1 MYNCSVI
8 TLLAKI
14 LEKFTIELIPKLP
27 LFFRTPLYVN
37 ILRLRKVR
45 DRLRLDVTSNNP
57 TFQERMDYAL
67 DSRNNLNNSGQKL
80 LKYNEEVLLEEVNGA
95 PVKIFKFTPPNA
107 NNEKYGVYF
116 HGGGY
121 FAGSINSHKNLISI
135 ISNNSNL
142 IIYFFEYRLSPEH
155 NFPAAH
161 DDAKLAVSYIDELHK
176 NQQSIWIGESAGG
189 GLATGVTVDDS
200 YNIKPDNLILLS
212 PWLDLSDSAEDK
224 KYLKNKDVTIIIE
237 GMFEVGEYYAG
248 EYGTSNPILS
258 PIYADI
264 KSFPDVLIQVS
275 TDELL
280 YNDAIE
286 FSKKLRDKNVNVEL
300 QTWSGVWHAWQFF
313 PIKES
318 YEAIENIISYIK
330 SLEVH
335 SSK

>member
-1 MYNCSVI
+1 VYTLIVI
-8 TLLAKI
+8 SLLAKI
-14 LEKFTIELIPKLP
+14 LEKFTIEFIPKLP
-27 LFFRTPLYVN
+27 LSIRTPIYVN

-45 DRLRLDVTSNNP
+45 DRLRLENTSKNP

-80 LKYNEEVLLEEVNGA
+80 LKYNEEVLLEEIDGA
-95 PVKIFKFTPPNA
+95 PVKIFKLTPPNA
-107 NNEKYGVYF
+107 NKDKYGIYF

-121 FAGSINSHKNLISI
+121 FAGSINSHKNLISM

-161 DDAKLAVSYIDELHK
+161 DDAKLAVSYIDELNI

-189 GLATGVTVDDS
+189 GLATGVTVDNS
-200 YNIKPDNLILLS
+200 FNIKPNNLILLS

-237 GMFEVGEYYAG
+237 GMYDVGEYYAG

-313 PIKES
+313 PIRES
-318 YEAIENIISYIK
+318 YEAIDNIISYIK

>member
-1 MYNCSVI
+1 
-8 TLLAKI
+8 
-14 LEKFTIELIPKLP
+14 
-27 LFFRTPLYVN
+27 
-37 ILRLRKVR
+37 
-45 DRLRLDVTSNNP
+45 
-57 TFQERMDYAL
+57 MDYSDLIDSATWQFIRATARHYPADAAEL
-67 DSRNNLNNSGQKL
+67 SIAEQRRVYDAMCRAFAAGRPDHIKVVDSRA
-80 LKYNEEVLLEEVNGA
+80 GA
-95 PVKIFKFTPPNA
+95 VGLRHYSAGGGGASI
-107 NNEKYGVYF
+107 VYF

-237 GMFEVGEYYAG
+237 GMYEVGEYYAG

>member
-1 MYNCSVI
+1 M
-8 TLLAKI
+8 
-14 LEKFTIELIPKLP
+14 
-27 LFFRTPLYVN
+27 R
-37 ILRLRKVR
+37 
-45 DRLRLDVTSNNP
+45 
-57 TFQERMDYAL
+57 
-67 DSRNNLNNSGQKL
+67 
-80 LKYNEEVLLEEVNGA
+80 
-95 PVKIFKFTPPNA
+95 
-107 NNEKYGVYF
+107 
-116 HGGGY
+116 
-121 FAGSINSHKNLISI
+121 
-135 ISNNSNL
+135 
-142 IIYFFEYRLSPEH
+142 
-155 NFPAAH
+155 
-161 DDAKLAVSYIDELHK
+161 
-176 NQQSIWIGESAGG
+176 
-189 GLATGVTVDDS
+189 
-200 YNIKPDNLILLS
+200 
-212 PWLDLSDSAEDK
+212 
-224 KYLKNKDVTIIIE
+224 
-237 GMFEVGEYYAG
+237 

>member
-1 MYNCSVI
+1 M
-8 TLLAKI
+8 
-14 LEKFTIELIPKLP
+14 
-27 LFFRTPLYVN
+27 
-37 ILRLRKVR
+37 
-45 DRLRLDVTSNNP
+45 
-57 TFQERMDYAL
+57 
-67 DSRNNLNNSGQKL
+67 
-80 LKYNEEVLLEEVNGA
+80 
-95 PVKIFKFTPPNA
+95 
-107 NNEKYGVYF
+107 
-116 HGGGY
+116 
-121 FAGSINSHKNLISI
+121 
-135 ISNNSNL
+135 
-142 IIYFFEYRLSPEH
+142 
-155 NFPAAH
+155 
-161 DDAKLAVSYIDELHK
+161 SYIDELHK

-237 GMFEVGEYYAG
+237 GMYEVGEYYAG